1 MKIIFYIVLKFFL
14 FFYKYVIKMSEWL
27 LFKIL
32 WKKYIFMVYKIIF
45 CLNFNIKKKIIDV
58 SFLFY
63 WDIVVFNSIY
73 YIK

>member
-32 WKKYIFMVYKIIF
+32 WKKIYIYG
-45 CLNFNIKKKIIDV
+45 L
-58 SFLFY
+58 
-63 WDIVVFNSIY
+63 
-73 YIK
+73 

>member
-1 MKIIFYIVLKFFL
+1 MNGGCLKF
-14 FFYKYVIKMSEWL
+14 YG
-27 LFKIL
+27 
-32 WKKYIFMVYKIIF
+32 KKYIFMVYKIIF